1 MIKAVFFDIDGTV
14 YDYESADEKAQQALR
29 DYSFREL
36 EIAPEEL
43 DGWIRKARKLADSRT
58 GANCAATHN
67 RLIRF
72 QCLLELVKK
81 PLFPH
86 AYNMYDLY
94 WNTMIEAAVLEP
106 GTVELMRDLRKRGTY
121 IGVGT
126 NMTADIQYR
135 KIEKLGIGRWID
147 GVVTSEEAGV
157 EKPDVKVFW
166 LCAEKA
172 GAKPEECVFIGDS
185 LEHDV
190 KGAQAAGMHAVWYC
204 PNGEVSDLPC
214 PVIRNFSEYFETER
228 SLI

>member
-14 YDYESADEKAQQALR
+14 YDYASADEKAQRVLR

-36 EIAPEEL
+36 EIAPEEF
-43 DGWIRKARKLADSRT
+43 DRWIGRARKLADSRT
-58 GANCAATHN
+58 GANCAANHN

-72 QCLLELVKK
+72 QCLLEIIEK

-106 GTVELMRDLRKRGTY
+106 GTVELMHNLKKRGTY

-135 KIEKLGIGRWID
+135 KIEKLGLGRWIN
-147 GVVTSEEAGV
+147 GMVTSEEAGV
-157 EKPDVKVFW
+157 EKPDETVFR

-172 GAKPEECVFIGDS
+172 GVKVGECVFIGDS

-204 PNGEVSDLPC
+204 PNGEVSDPPLSGDPEFFG
-214 PVIRNFSEYFETER
+214 IF
-228 SLI
+228 